1 MNTQD
6 TYTLMQIHSYT
17 AHNEEVL
24 LVEFLAMLIQYFV
37 VISIQSTFN
46 FVSSL
51 TDKISVNG
59 TVTK

>member
-24 LVEFLAMLIQYFV
+24 LIEFLAMLIQYFV
-37 VISIQSTFN
+37 VISTFD
-46 FVSSL
+46 FVSSF
-51 TDKISVNG
+51 TDKIRTSG

>member
-1 MNTQD
+1 
-6 TYTLMQIHSYT
+6 MQIHSYT

-46 FVSSL
+46 FVSSF
-51 TDKISVNG
+51 TDKIRING